1 MKQTYD
7 ETTLSAF
14 IDGELDSTTMREV
27 DLLLEKD
34 KASRGYVLDAIRT
47 TALLRADVNGALDEE
62 IPERLLQAVNP
73 QRPVGSRRKPALRH
87 LFRVAAVLI
96 LGLLGFG
103 TGMLMER
110 NAAEQFPSVIAPLPA
125 RYGEVVDA
133 ALEYN
138 LSGTPREW
146 KTPVTAVAVTV
157 TPVKTYRD
165 KSGVYYREYRLEI
178 GTETKRSQI
187 NGLAY
192 RTVEGQWKT
201 KALFFMDAE
210 NSV

>member
-1 MKQTYD
+1 MKQAYD

-14 IDGELDSTTMREV
+14 IDGELHTATMRET

-34 KASRGYVLDAIRT
+34 RESRRYVLNAVRT
-47 TALLRADVNGALDEE
+47 TALLRADMNSVLQEE
-62 IPERLLQAVNP
+62 IPERLLTAVNP
-73 QRPVGSRRKPALRH
+73 RRTDGSRRKPVIRH
-87 LFRVAAVLI
+87 LLRVAAVLI

-110 NAAEQFPSVIAPLPA
+110 NATEHFPSVIAPLPA
-125 RYGEVVDA
+125 RYSEVVDA
-133 ALEYN
+133 ALEFN

-146 KTPVTAVAVTV
+146 KTPLTAVAVTV

-178 GTETKRSQI
+178 ATETKRSRI

-201 KALFFMDAE
+201 KALFFLNAE